1 MVLNNESLGHAW
13 LHAARF
19 PVFFQAIDGHESLT
33 NYHDAIIIIIYL
45 SATPS
50 TNNHY

>member
-1 MVLNNESLGHAW
+1 MSMMVIGPYSW

-19 PVFFQAIDGHESLT
+19 PVFFQAIEGPESLT
-33 NYHDAIIIIIYL
+33 NYYEAIIIIICL